1 MRLARLMIGA
11 TVLSA
16 ATALSALAAPF
27 AYVSN
32 EGSASVSVIDTAT
45 DKLTATFNVG
55 GKPRGIA
62 LSLDRKRLY
71 LSDQTGNAALII
83 DTSNGAVLD
92 RTYQLNTGGNTLIAE
107 IAPPSRRGAASSH

>member
-1 MRLARLMIGA
+1 MIA

-16 ATALSALAAPF
+16 STALSAFAAPF

-62 LSLDRKRLY
+62 LSPDRKRLY
-71 LSDQTGNAALII
+71 VSDQTGNAALII
-83 DTSNGAVLD
+83 DTSNGALLA
-92 RTYQLNTGGNTLIAE
+92 RIAL
-107 IAPPSRRGAASSH
+107 GSSPEG